1 MIKAVKGMRDIL
13 PPSSSMWN
21 QVDGVTRELFR
32 TYNFQEIRTPL
43 LEETALFARGVGE
56 ETDIVSKEMY
66 TFEDRDGS
74 SLTLR
79 PEATASV
86 MRAYIEH
93 RLDQIPGLQKL
104 YYIGPMFRR
113 ERPQKGRYRQFY
125 QIGAEAIGSESPAVD
140 AEVIEMVVELLKRAG
155 LTGFTL
161 YLNSVGDPNCR
172 PQYVAML
179 KEKLRDVAASL
190 CGDCQRRA
198 ETNPLRVLDCK
209 VPEDQPVIDALPSIQ
224 DHLCDACQAHFN
236 AVRAYLDDRGIA
248 YEVKP
253 RMVRGLDYYTRTTF
267 EIVHGALGAQNSV
280 LGGGRY
286 DGLAEALGS
295 KVAAPGIGFSIGED
309 RLVMIAEELAPQR
322 EDPLVLVTFTP
333 GAATQ
338 RAATDAAG
346 ELRKNGIRVD
356 IAEGKLKRV
365 FEIANKRNAR
375 VAIICGE
382 NEVAAGEVSLKDMQ
396 DQVQVNVSR
405 KLLVEKVRECL
416 KKFS

>member
-13 PPSSSMWN
+13 PPSSTAWN
-21 QVDGVTRELFR
+21 QVEAIARELFR
-32 TYNFQEIRTPL
+32 TYNYQEIRTPI

-140 AEVIEMVVELLKRAG
+140 AEVIEMVVELLRRVG
-155 LTGFTL
+155 LTGFRL
-161 YLNSVGDPNCR
+161 YLNSVGDANCR
-172 PQYVAML
+172 PQYVELL
-179 KEKLRDVAASL
+179 KQNLRDVAPRL

-209 VPEDQPVIDALPSIQ
+209 VPEDQSIIDALPSIQ
-224 DHLCDACQAHFN
+224 DHLCPACQAHFN
-236 AVRAYLDDRGIA
+236 AVRTHLDDRGIV

-253 RMVRGLDYYTRTTF
+253 RMVRGLDYYMRTTF

-295 KVAAPGIGFSIGED
+295 RVPAPGIGFSIGAAQRGSAGVSDLHARSSDATSRHGRRQRASDARNTRRRRRRQTKEGL
-309 RLVMIAEELAPQR
+309 RNREQAECPRCDNLRRKRSCSRSSIHEEHAG
-322 EDPLVLVTFTP
+322 P
-333 GAATQ
+333 GAST
-338 RAATDAAG
+338 
-346 ELRKNGIRVD
+346 LPP
-356 IAEGKLKRV
+356 
-365 FEIANKRNAR
+365 
-375 VAIICGE
+375 
-382 NEVAAGEVSLKDMQ
+382 
-396 DQVQVNVSR
+396 
-405 KLLVEKVRECL
+405 
-416 KKFS
+416 